1 MRERPAID
9 SHRLWQHGPLLL
21 FENHGDFTLS
31 HAERV
36 TGVYEEVVASEGFL
50 LLLLDLADSGQIEPS
65 TRRHMAQWAK
75 TFVDR
80 ICIAVVDGSVVLRTT
95 YTLIMAAA
103 RVLSGQAV
111 RTLACRDR
119 ATAYAWLQEQH
130 AELQSRL
137 ANKPVIPL
145 F

>member
-50 LLLLDLADSGQIEPS
+50 LLLLDLADPCGPRSEEILLLE
-65 TRRHMAQWAK
+65 K
-75 TFVDR
+75 EEK
-80 ICIAVVDGSVVLRTT
+80 
-95 YTLIMAAA
+95 AA
-103 RVLSGQAV
+103 
-111 RTLACRDR
+111 
-119 ATAYAWLQEQH
+119 
-130 AELQSRL
+130 
-137 ANKPVIPL
+137 
-145 F
+145 